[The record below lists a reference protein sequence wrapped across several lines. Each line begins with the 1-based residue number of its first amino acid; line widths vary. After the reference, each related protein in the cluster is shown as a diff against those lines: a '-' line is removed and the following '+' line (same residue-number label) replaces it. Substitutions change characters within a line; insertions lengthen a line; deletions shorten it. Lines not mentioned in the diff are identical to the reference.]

1 MNLMIILTVVLLMVV
16 LAKALAPK
24 WVTSEVSQNSADNG
38 MWTVG
43 VIFVGIMAV
52 GLIYAALQTAYT
64 NYGTRLK
71 DTSVKVDP
79 STWGK

>member
-1 MNLMIILTVVLLMVV
+1 
-16 LAKALAPK
+16 
-24 WVTSEVSQNSADNG
+24 

-71 DTSVKVDP
+71 DTSTKVDP
-79 STWGK
+79 TTWGK